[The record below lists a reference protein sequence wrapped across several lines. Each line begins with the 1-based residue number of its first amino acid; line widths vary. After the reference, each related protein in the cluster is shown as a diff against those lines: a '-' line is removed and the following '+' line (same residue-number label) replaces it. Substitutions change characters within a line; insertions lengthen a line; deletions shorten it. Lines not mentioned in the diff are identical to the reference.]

1 MSGNIGI
8 GEGNAEECG
17 CWDPLYKHIK
27 KSGEFIYAGPSD
39 TWVFLDEHP
48 CSINDA
54 GFFNPH
60 ATSWVDQPASYHN
73 GAAGFAFADGH
84 SEIHKWRD
92 SLNTTAAK
100 AVNTTYN
107 GVTANIVKTGDRDIQ
122 WMSYHGGRKTDKS
135 Y

>member
-1 MSGNIGI
+1 MSGNIGV
-8 GEGNAEECG
+8 GEGNAETCG
-17 CWDPLYKHIK
+17 CWDGLYKHIK
-27 KSGEFIYAGPSD
+27 KTSQFIFPGPTD

-84 SEIHKWRD
+84 SEIHKWSA
-92 SLNTTAAK
+92 SLNTPQAK
-100 AVNTTYN
+100 RVDTTYN
-107 GVTANIVKTGDRDIQ
+107 GVTAPGGTKDRDIQ
-122 WMSYHGGRKTDKS
+122 WMSYHGGRISEKT